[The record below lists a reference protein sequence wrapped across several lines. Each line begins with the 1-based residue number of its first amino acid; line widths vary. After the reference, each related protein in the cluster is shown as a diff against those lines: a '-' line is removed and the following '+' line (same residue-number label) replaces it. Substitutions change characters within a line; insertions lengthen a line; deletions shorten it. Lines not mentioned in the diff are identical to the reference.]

1 MAFAA
6 PQLRTTAYD
15 GALQVNAQWKAV
27 EGAASYTLKVYEG
40 NRVLES
46 AVVRATVGSVTLKA
60 PITSRTAQ
68 VAVAAGEGSGA
79 GPDSIRM
86 LVVVDR
92 ASGLKAACDGSQ
104 VHASWTLPQGSVAN
118 LGQVRV
124 LSAGG
129 RSLAQQTFEGTEGTL
144 TPTPPASGWATLEV
158 RAAVGGSLGPVATLP
173 LVTAAAAARAVS
185 YDPAAAKRVEVVL
198 ASPVPLGCSAAATLY
213 ANGVPF
219 ASEKGLGAQVMI
231 PLASALDPA
240 TEWTVR
246 PRWVSG
252 GASGPSGEP
261 VALMVVPPSLLSIA
275 GDGSLAVAWEN
286 QPGQP
291 FPTRGQLRLSAEGGA
306 LTSAAVIQ
314 GGDGGLATPL
324 PALKEG
330 KVYSATVAGLRGP
343 AKGPPS
349 EPVPVPYVKTPI
361 ALAAYDGETLTVTW
375 AEADPAETTGCR
387 IELLKGDVQVGE
399 FPGTGKEA
407 SALVALDPA
416 ATYQVRLRWLA
427 GRGSGPAGTSTPVVS
442 AAPVLE
448 RAEVLTGAEEVELTW
463 TGPAGAVPGYVAVFR
478 CEGAPDEPVS
488 LAAGA
493 TSPAKVALP
502 AVAAL
507 TDPLGRVT
515 VALRATR
522 TGAEGPP
529 SEALPLVVSAPA
541 LEAVE
546 YDGTRVSV
554 SAAPVPSPVDGYET
568 RASWDAKAVASPG
581 PSVSFPASPSP
592 TAPAKVEIVARRGA
606 GLGPSEVAGG
616 TQLVLGAPEIGAR
629 GFDGTL
635 LTVAVTPSTAPAGT
649 PSGYLVEL
657 LRGDVVVE
665 RAELP
670 VPAAGDPL
678 DLPVGRVEEPT
689 AAHAVRVRTRSGISL
704 GPAAEAPV
712 TLAAPSI
719 ASVSVGTEIEAE
731 LLAGSLTAAGLAM
744 EARLVVDG
752 TPGTPVAA
760 DPQGKVEF
768 ALPASGSSW
777 AIATRATYD
786 GVTGP
791 WSEPVTVPSAVPASL
806 AADYSNGRLRASW
819 AGDSEAVY
827 LARVLAG
834 DVELARAR
842 VRGTEAELRFAPPT
856 DGAMAELSVREVAGV
871 ATGPVETLALV
882 TASRAASAV
891 TSQDQSTVTVSWDAT
906 KFEPTPTD
914 FVPVVS
920 WEGETRE
927 LPEVPV
933 KVSSA
938 SVPLAGVP
946 AGAVVGVR
954 VKAEAALGPLGETA
968 TVVFGRPT
976 DLSLDWEEEGELV
989 VSWVPPELSW
999 DEAAVLEKTVGA
1011 DTTKVAD
1018 LQGSRYRLPLSAAS
1032 EGTTLA
1038 VAATAAGGT
1047 GATTSA
1053 PVLFEAPLVTAM
1065 AWDGRAL
1072 TLSWK
1077 MGGKSAAA
1085 GAYLVTVSDR
1095 GRVVAERTV
1104 TASAATLAVSELS
1117 DEATVSV
1124 AALASSADWP
1134 RWRSAGPAAKLA
1146 VPVAA
1151 PAVSAVV
1158 IDPVSGTATV
1168 SWSEVAGATSYELQA
1183 YLDGVPEG
1191 DPVSVKAP
1199 EKSAQL
1205 TKPPAAGQDLAV
1217 AVRAVVATSEMTC
1230 TGPPGSR
1237 VAVLTAAPEITAVD
1251 FDGVSATVSWLP
1263 LAGASGYAVAIFG
1276 KPGKVLATASAPAG
1290 ATSLRLAL
1298 PPWAP
1303 GQYQVAVQAQRGSS
1317 TGVAATAALFQPG
1330 LYPRASARGP
1340 AILRTASERLEAEAV
1355 TVYLP
1360 PLGEATLGPLPIEPA
1375 QAGES
1380 KPPFKLAA
1388 NTDSASKATLPYV
1401 LTIGAGALS
1410 FEPTRS
1416 GLQDTYRALL
1426 VDAEQAGAGP
1436 QGIFALQQAISR
1448 LMPQTFAETLYYAYG
1463 LSPLRL
1469 YVDLRPGM
1477 ILRVAAP
1484 GFDLT
1489 AVDSVPPP
1497 AGWATGYAP
1506 GGAIDLA
1513 IDDYLSGEADP
1524 QWRVGF
1530 DAFLATLAASGA
1542 LEVPAP
1548 KTPVPPAPSPSP
1560 VDVVETGGADAADL
1574 FFEEFRNP
1582 YYRLLIPAAVQAA
1595 SQPTTVRTSQQF
1607 AIASAPRWEQIDA
1620 RPPESAV
1627 KVAYFRG
1634 RAVLRPCIRVEVEGR
1649 ERVVPVG
1656 TTVGNLLDGLGR
1668 RPPSTARPLVGLRLE
1683 RALGPAVLDPT
1694 APYDAG
1700 ASARVNLDWLGLVT
1714 MAPGVDAL
1722 SLPLLHGDRLSLG
1735 EGG

>member
-1 MAFAA
+1 M
-6 PQLRTTAYD
+6 
-15 GALQVNAQWKAV
+15 GAEAD
-27 EGAASYTLKVYEG
+27 T
-40 NRVLES
+40 
-46 AVVRATVGSVTLKA
+46 
-60 PITSRTAQ
+60 I
-68 VAVAAGEGSGA
+68 
-79 GPDSIRM
+79 
-86 LVVVDR
+86 
-92 ASGLKAACDGSQ
+92 
-104 VHASWTLPQGSVAN
+104 
-118 LGQVRV
+118 
-124 LSAGG
+124 
-129 RSLAQQTFEGTEGTL
+129 
-144 TPTPPASGWATLEV
+144 
-158 RAAVGGSLGPVATLP
+158 
-173 LVTAAAAARAVS
+173 
-185 YDPAAAKRVEVVL
+185 PAAKARYVGYREEKAGKWMVEAFLVGPHP
-198 ASPVPLGCSAAATLY
+198 SGCEPRATLY
-213 ANGVPF
+213 ESGQQF
-219 ASEKGLGAQVMI
+219 ASVTGPLGIRVQI
-231 PLASALDPA
+231 PLKQALDPSVP
-240 TEWTVR
+240 WTVELA
-246 PRWVSG
+246 WVSG
-252 GASGPSGEP
+252 GAPG
-261 VALMVVPPSLLSIA
+261 PPSPPLELPVVA
-275 GDGSLAVAWEN
+275 PVLRAVAADDEVRVDW
-286 QPGQP
+286 
-291 FPTRGQLRLSAEGGA
+291 
-306 LTSAAVIQ
+306 
-314 GGDGGLATPL
+314 GLAPGPPYSTGVQLLLKGGKQPSAKVLTGAEEVSCSPEPPL
-324 PALKEG
+324 EEG
-330 KVYSATVAGLRGP
+330 VVYSATVAAVRGK
-343 AKGPPS
+343 AEGPPS
-349 EPVPVPYVKTPI
+349 EPVLVPYVRTSI
-361 ALAAYDGETLTVTW
+361 ASAVYDGETLTVTW
-375 AEADPAETTGCR
+375 SGADPAKTSGCR

-399 FPGTGKEA
+399 FPGTGGAA
-407 SALVALDPA
+407 SAEVALDPA

-427 GRGSGPAGTSTPVVS
+427 GRGSGPAGTSAPVLS

-448 RAEVLTGAEEVELTW
+448 RAEVLTGAKEVELTW
-463 TGPAGAVPGYVAVFR
+463 TAPAGAVTGYVAVFR
-478 CEGAPDEPVS
+478 CEGAPDKSVS

-507 TDPLGRVT
+507 TDPLGRAT

-541 LEAVE
+541 QEAVE
-546 YDGTRVSV
+546 YDGTRVSI
-554 SAAPVPSPVDGYET
+554 SAAPVPGAVEGYET
-568 RASWDAKAVASPG
+568 RASWDTKAVASPG
-581 PSVSFPASPSP
+581 PSVSFPARPSP
-592 TAPAKVEIVARRGA
+592 TAPAKVETVARRGA

-635 LTVAVTPSTAPAGT
+635 LKVAVTPSTAPAGA
-649 PSGYLVEL
+649 PSGYRVEV

-670 VPAAGDPL
+670 VPEAGEQL
-678 DLPVGRVEEPT
+678 SLPVGRVEEPT
-689 AAHAVRVRTRSGISL
+689 AAHSVRVRTRSGVSL

-719 ASVSVGTEIEAE
+719 ASVSVGTEIEAD

-752 TPGTPVAA
+752 TPGTSEAA
-760 DPQGKVEF
+760 DPQGKVKF
-768 ALPASGSSW
+768 ALPGTGSSW
-777 AIATRATYD
+777 ALEVRATYD
-786 GVTGP
+786 GITGP
-791 WSEPVTVPSAVPASL
+791 WSQPVMVPSAVPASL

-819 AGDSEAVY
+819 TGDSEAVY
-827 LARVLAG
+827 LARVLAA

-842 VRGTEAELRFAPPT
+842 VQGTEAELRFAPPT
-856 DGAMAELSVREVAGV
+856 DGAMAKLSVQAVAGV
-871 ATGPVETLALV
+871 ATGPVNTLALV

-906 KFEPTPTD
+906 KFEPPPTD
-914 FVPVVS
+914 FVPVIS

-927 LPEVPV
+927 LPPV

-938 SVPLAGVP
+938 GVPLDGVP

-954 VKAEAALGPLGETA
+954 VKAGTAIGPLGKTA
-968 TVVFGRPT
+968 TVVLGRPT
-976 DLSLDWEEEGELV
+976 DLSLGWEKEGELV
-989 VSWVPPELSW
+989 ASWVPPELSW
-999 DEAAVLEKTVGA
+999 DEAALLEKTVGS
-1011 DTTKVAD
+1011 DTTKVAE

-1047 GATTSA
+1047 GAMTSA
-1053 PVLFEAPLVTAM
+1053 PVLFEAPQVTAV

-1077 MGGKSAAA
+1077 MGGESAEG

-1095 GRVVAERTV
+1095 GRVVAESTV
-1104 TASAATLAVSELS
+1104 TASAATLAVSGLS

-1124 AALASSADWP
+1124 AAFASSADWP

-1151 PAVSAVV
+1151 PAVSAVA

-1183 YLDGVPEG
+1183 YLDGVPAG
-1191 DPVSVKAP
+1191 DSVSVKAP
-1199 EKSAQL
+1199 ERSAQL

-1217 AVRAVVATSEMTC
+1217 AVRAVVTTSEMTC
-1230 TGPPGSR
+1230 KGPPGSR
-1237 VAVLTAAPEITAVD
+1237 VAVLTAAPEITAVEC
-1251 FDGVSATVSWLP
+1251 DGVSATVSWLP
-1263 LAGASGYAVAIFG
+1263 LAGVSGYAVAIFG

-1290 ATSLRLAL
+1290 ATSVRLAL
-1298 PPWAP
+1298 PSWAP
-1303 GQYQVAVQAQRGSS
+1303 SQYQVAVQAQRGSS

-1330 LYPRASARGP
+1330 LYLQSSTSVP
-1340 AILRTASERLEAEAV
+1340 AILRTASEKLEAEAV
-1355 TVYLP
+1355 SVYLP
-1360 PLGEATLGPLPIEPA
+1360 PLGKAPLIPLPIEPA

-1401 LTIGAGALS
+1401 LTIDAGALS
-1410 FEPTRS
+1410 FEPARS

-1426 VDAEQAGAGP
+1426 VDAEEAGAGP
-1436 QGIFALQQAISR
+1436 QGIFTLQQAISR

-1548 KTPVPPAPSPSP
+1548 ETPVPPALSSSP
-1560 VDVVETGGADAADL
+1560 VDVVETGGADAVDL
-1574 FFEEFRNP
+1574 FFDEFRNP
-1582 YYRLLIPAAVQAA
+1582 YYRLLIPATVQAA

-1607 AIASAPRWEQIDA
+1607 AIASAAKWAQIDA
-1620 RPPESAV
+1620 RPPEAEV

-1694 APYDAG
+1694 APYDAS